1 MSMMLSRS
9 TKTVST
15 ALLEVVF
22 MISSKRLKMSAL
34 QNLKPLTRLLSV
46 PHLAKELVLVEV
58 MVQLM
63 PSAEQ
68 EAILTRNQALLV
80 LSKDQ
85 DLEKEFSNRHS
96 VMNLEILNH
105 NQSIII

>member
-1 MSMMLSRS
+1 MLSRS

-85 DLEKEFSNRHS
+85 DQEKEFSNRHS
-96 VMNLEILNH
+96 VMNLEILSH